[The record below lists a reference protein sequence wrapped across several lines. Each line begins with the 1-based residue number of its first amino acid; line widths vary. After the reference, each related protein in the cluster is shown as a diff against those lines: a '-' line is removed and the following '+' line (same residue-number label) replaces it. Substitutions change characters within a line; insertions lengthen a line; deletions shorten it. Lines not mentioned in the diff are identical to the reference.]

1 MFEIPWGER
10 SVDDYDIDRA
20 RAVLDADHTGLD
32 EVKERIVE
40 MLAVRK
46 LLAER
51 AAEDAAAEAAAATR
65 AQATT
70 PHGDDGPATRPAT
83 TAPTRSATATPTPS
97 CP

>member
-10 SVDDYDIDRA
+10 SVDDYDIGRA
-20 RAVLDADHTGLD
+20 RAVLDADHTGLE

-51 AAEDAAAEAAAATR
+51 AAEAAATGE
-65 AQATT
+65 AESESESAATVD
-70 PHGDDGPATRPAT
+70 PAVVLGRDG
-83 TAPTRSATATPTPS
+83 
-97 CP
+97 